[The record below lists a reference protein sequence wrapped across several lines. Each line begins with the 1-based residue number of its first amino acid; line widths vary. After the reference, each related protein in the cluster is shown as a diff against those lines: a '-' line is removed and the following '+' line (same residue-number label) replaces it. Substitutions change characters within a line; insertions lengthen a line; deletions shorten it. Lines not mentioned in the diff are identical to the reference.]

1 MAKIVFKI
9 FQKFQKGELYRSKNE
24 NRKMEKH
31 IFRLSFKAD
40 ISGLTLKWGKFEGPP
55 GGILRKSS
63 FTINRKRK
71 RTQNI

>member
-1 MAKIVFKI
+1 
-9 FQKFQKGELYRSKNE
+9 
-24 NRKMEKH
+24 MEKH

-71 RTQNI
+71 WTQNI